1 MMNPALTPE
10 EPALVCSNI
19 GPRERR
25 KRLYVGIAAEVMALA
40 VLATVKILKLS
51 GWTAAITL
59 PFFIA
64 AGIGF
69 FQWLEKTCIA
79 NVYLG
84 VTNMDDGN
92 VAVTDE
98 AVKHTLAKQA
108 RQVQIKAF
116 VSAFAQTGVAILI
129 AAL

>member
-1 MMNPALTPE
+1 MLNPALFPE

-25 KRLYVGIAAEVMALA
+25 KRLYVGIAAEVMAIL
-40 VLATVKILKLS
+40 VLFGVKILKLS

-69 FQWLEKTCIA
+69 FQWLDKTCIA

-84 VTNMDDGN
+84 VSNMDDGN
-92 VAVTDE
+92 IAVTEDS
-98 AVKHTLAKQA
+98 VKRTLARQA
-108 RQVQIKAF
+108 RRVQIKAF
-116 VSAFAQTGVAILI
+116 VSATAQTGVAILI

>member
-1 MMNPALTPE
+1 MMNPAIPQE
-10 EPALVCSNI
+10 EPALVCTNI

-25 KRLYVGIAAEVMALA
+25 KRLYFGIAAEVMALA
-40 VLATVKILKLS
+40 VLAAVKILKLS

-92 VAVTDE
+92 VAVTGTPG
-98 AVKHTLAKQA
+98 AAFTLPDVVLYAG
-108 RQVQIKAF
+108 AF
-116 VSAFAQTGVAILI
+116 VFLFGATLTEP
-129 AAL
+129 

>member
-1 MMNPALTPE
+1 MMNPALSPE

-25 KRLYVGIAAEVMALA
+25 KRLYVGIAGEVIALA
-40 VLATVKILKLS
+40 VLAAVKILKLS

-84 VTNMDDGN
+84 VSNMDDGN
-92 VAVTDE
+92 VTVTDD
-98 AVKHTLAKQA
+98 AVKRTLAKQA
-108 RQVQIKAF
+108 RQVQLKAF
-116 VSAFAQTGVAILI
+116 VSAIAQTGVAVLV

>member
-1 MMNPALTPE
+1 MMNPAIPQE
-10 EPALVCSNI
+10 EPALVCTNI

-25 KRLYVGIAAEVMALA
+25 KRLYFGIAAEVMALA
-40 VLATVKILKLS
+40 VLAAVKILKLS

-92 VAVTDE
+92 VAVTNE
-98 AVKHTLAKQA
+98 AVKRTLAKQA
-108 RQVQIKAF
+108 RQVQVKAF
-116 VSAFAQTGVAILI
+116 VSAMAQTAVAVLI